1 MSGDKITLDEVRRV
15 ARLARLA
22 LPDAEVER
30 MRSQLDSILEY
41 VAQLDAL
48 DVSAVEP
55 TLHAVPMVSP
65 LRADEVR
72 PSLSRTEVL
81 AAAPASEAG
90 GFAVPKV
97 MDGE

>member
-1 MSGDKITLDEVRRV
+1 MSSQKISSDEVRRV

-22 LPDAEVER
+22 LADADAEK
-30 MRSQLDSILEY
+30 MREQLDSILGY

-55 TLHAVPMVSP
+55 TLHAVPMASP
-65 LRADEVR
+65 LRADEVQ

-81 AAAPASEAG
+81 AAAPASDAG
-90 GFAVPKV
+90 GFSVPRV
-97 MDGE
+97 MEGE